1 MPPHRSWL
9 TAGQAV
15 ASIVR
20 CGRTNNYV
28 NAVEDNNYL
37 KTAGSWNALR
47 RATTTQLTQS
57 KRHHNNHY
65 NHKYAVQVVQAVHVK
80 DHHHYCDAVS

>member
-15 ASIVR
+15 ASIVVE
-20 CGRTNNYV
+20 GMHNYV

-37 KTAGSWNALR
+37 KTACSWNALR

-65 NHKYAVQVVQAVHVK
+65 NHKYVEQVVQAVHVQ
-80 DHHHYCDAVS
+80 DHHHCDAVC